1 VTNTAKADIP
11 GRWTHN
17 KEGAPSAGNA
27 ELIAAR
33 DLVKVF
39 PPSDRKGEPFRAV
52 DGISFTL
59 ERGEAL
65 GFLGPNGAGKSST
78 MRMISC
84 VSPVTMGTLRIFGID
99 PAVAGHEIRA
109 RLGVVS
115 QEDALDQELSVREN
129 ILIYGRYFGIP
140 KKVLAKRIESLL
152 AYARLEDK
160 ADSKVDELSGG
171 MRRRLSLARSLV
183 NEPEILLLDEPTT
196 GLDPQARRILWD
208 QLYRLKESGTS
219 LVLTTHYMDEAEQ
232 LCDRIAVVDH
242 GRIIAEGTPAAL
254 IEKHA
259 SRDIVE
265 LRFAPDTR
273 DEALQSITA
282 ACPGE
287 RIEQLPDQIVVHT
300 SSGERTLARVT
311 GLGVAPLRALVRRS
325 TLEDVFLNLT
335 GRSLIE

>member
-1 VTNTAKADIP
+1 MHTARADIP
-11 GRWTHN
+11 VQPEQ
-17 KEGAPSAGNA
+17 KERSTVFVENS
-27 ELIAAR
+27 EIITAR

-39 PPSDRKGEPFRAV
+39 PSGDRKKEPFRAV
-52 DGISFTL
+52 DGISFIL

-84 VSPVTMGTLRIFGID
+84 VSPVTAGSLRIFGAD
-99 PAVAGHEIRA
+99 PAVAGHAIRA

-129 ILIYGRYFGIP
+129 ILIYGRFFGIP
-140 KKVLAKRIESLL
+140 KKVLAERIEKLL
-152 AYARLEDK
+152 AYAQLEDK
-160 ADSKVDELSGG
+160 ADNRIDELSGG

-196 GLDPQARRILWD
+196 GLDPQARRILWE
-208 QLYRLKESGTS
+208 QLHGLKESGTS

-254 IEKHA
+254 IRTYA

-265 LRFAPDTR
+265 LRFTPDARAT
-273 DEALQSITA
+273 ALATVTDA
-282 ACPGE
+282 LPGE
-287 RIEQLPDQIVVHT
+287 RVEQLPDQIIVHT
-300 SSGERTLARVT
+300 DNGERVLARIT
-311 GLGVAPLRALVRRS
+311 ELGVEPVRALVRRS
-325 TLEDVFLNLT
+325 TLEDVFLKLT